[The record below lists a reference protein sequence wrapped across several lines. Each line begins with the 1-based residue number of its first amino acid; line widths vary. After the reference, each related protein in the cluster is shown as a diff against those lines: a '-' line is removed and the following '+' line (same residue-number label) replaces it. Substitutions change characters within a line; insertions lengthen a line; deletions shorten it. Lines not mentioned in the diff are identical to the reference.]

1 MWAKQKR
8 KCAGDH
14 PDLRLSFLVSHLHT
28 SGGTSRAHPLSLGWA
43 VDGGWACGVDGENVG
58 IARSSH
64 AFGIGERLASLFT
77 PLGTSP
83 FKRKQKEVG
92 ILSLVV
98 IRRPVKNAVLTA
110 IRHEL

>member
-1 MWAKQKR
+1 M
-8 KCAGDH
+8 
-14 PDLRLSFLVSHLHT
+14 
-28 SGGTSRAHPLSLGWA
+28 
-43 VDGGWACGVDGENVG
+43 VDGRVVGGENVV
-58 IARSSH
+58 IARSFH

-98 IRRPVKNAVLTA
+98 IHRPVKNVVLTA

>member
-1 MWAKQKR
+1 M
-8 KCAGDH
+8 
-14 PDLRLSFLVSHLHT
+14 
-28 SGGTSRAHPLSLGWA
+28 
-43 VDGGWACGVDGENVG
+43 VDGRVMGGENVG

-98 IRRPVKNAVLTA
+98 IRRPVKNVVLTA